1 MIIEKSFNAM
11 EFGTEFLYLGSTYKK
26 ISEPNGKIGAIDL
39 KTKAIYHKC
48 NNWKYCTVFIPDEKE
63 ISNRETFSII
73 NSDNGEL
80 LDIISL
86 TPSQVKLLKWLDN
99 RGYLSENL
107 TITETAP
114 KKVIEI

>member
-1 MIIEKSFNAM
+1 MITEKSFNAM

-39 KTKAIYHKC
+39 KTKVVYHKC

-63 ISNRETFSII
+63 VSNRETLSII
-73 NSDNGEL
+73 NSDGEL

-86 TPSQVKLLKWLDN
+86 TTSQIRLLKWLSN

-107 TITETAP
+107 TITEAAP

>member
-63 ISNRETFSII
+63 VSNRETFSII
-73 NSDNGEL
+73 NNDGEL

-86 TPSQVKLLKWLDN
+86 TPSQVRLLEWLGDN
-99 RGYLSENL
+99 EYLSGDL
-107 TITETAP
+107 TITATNP

>member
-63 ISNRETFSII
+63 VSNRETFSII
-73 NSDNGEL
+73 NNDGEL

-86 TPSQVKLLKWLDN
+86 TPSQVRLLEWLGDN
-99 RGYLSENL
+99 EYLSEDL
-107 TITETAP
+107 TITATSP

>member
-48 NNWKYCTVFIPDEKE
+48 NNWKHCTVFIPDEKE
-63 ISNRETFSII
+63 VLNRETFSII
-73 NSDNGEL
+73 NNDGEL

-86 TPSQVKLLKWLDN
+86 TPSQVRLLEWLGDN
-99 RGYLSENL
+99 EYLSEDL
-107 TITETAP
+107 TITATNP

>member
-39 KTKAIYHKC
+39 KTKVVYHKC

-63 ISNRETFSII
+63 VSNRETLSII
-73 NSDNGEL
+73 NSDGEL

-86 TPSQVKLLKWLDN
+86 TTSQIRLLKWLSN

-107 TITETAP
+107 TITEAAP